1 MKYGWDKIK
10 LVTEDLTLW
19 DNLQVLWFDTCGFAL
34 IGKWKNEYWTYWDP
48 LIDWS
53 APCWTEWNCPNCQPK
68 ISDIM
73 DLPGWPEPCSE
84 WDAFIALT
92 RNWELK
98 TICKSSIEDND
109 EKLKISSW
117 DWRAW
122 YLRDKLVV
130 CNSNSPIT
138 LNENTSWSFHTMCI
152 WWDPNKAKL
161 KFTDLTDTPNSY
173 ESPALVYS
181 NWWGINYFKPTACED
196 QDYSYI
202 VYNKISGWFAS
213 MCPVD
218 TSLAE
223 WKLDSQYS
231 IEQPLETADDH
242 IIPNSNNATFSS
254 TDDILKWNGSTLFQL
269 TMPWTYIITCNSTI
283 FNQTEWWLKA
293 ARWWLLVNGEPLWD
307 AKYDSRRHT
316 QYVNDEY
323 PDANEEQFNGNAREL
338 ELTIMSFN
346 TVYIASFA
354 WASSSR
360 PVNIWFHVSL
370 DTRVQW
376 DPKRYKEK
384 DWATM
389 TRPNSVKVV
398 LTNGAAET
406 WPKTIISCLRV
417 WNIPKTYRQR

>member
-10 LVTEDLTLW
+10 LVTDDLALW
-19 DNLQVLWFDTCGFAL
+19 DNIQVLWFDTCWFAL

-48 LIDWS
+48 LIS
-53 APCWTEWNCPNCQPK
+53 SETPCWTEGNCPNCQPK
-68 ISDIM
+68 ISDII
-73 DLPGWPEPCSE
+73 DLPWWPSPCSS
-84 WDAFIALT
+84 WDAFLMLSKD
-92 RNWELK
+92 WVLK
-98 TICKSSIEDND
+98 TLCKNALEDKD
-109 EKLKISSW
+109 EKLKISSS
-117 DWRAW
+117 DWEAG
-122 YLRDKLVV
+122 YLKDKLLV

-138 LNENTSWSFHTMCI
+138 LNQNTSWSFHTMCI
-152 WWDPNKAKL
+152 WWDPSKANL
-161 KFTDLTDTPNSY
+161 KFTDLKDTPNNY
-173 ESPALVYS
+173 ESPALLYS
-181 NWWGINYFKPTACED
+181 DGSWINYFKPSTCPD
-196 QDYSYI
+196 QDFSYI
-202 VYNKISGWFAS
+202 IYNKSSWFAS

-338 ELTIMSFN
+338 KLTIMSFN

-389 TRPNSVKVV
+389 TRPSSVKVV